1 MSTTTTL
8 KQTQIRTFL
17 IATLG
22 ILFFSLNTLA
32 ASVPG
37 SVPCYMAL
45 KEGEKTTEISSLETI
60 GYLENLMSSYQFK
73 SLNEPSKN
81 SELFFRSDK
90 QGHQKAKIKEV
101 ASQIRGILEHSKT
114 QEENSDKVFLT
125 EGFTIKGDK
134 NINSYLEFLKSRSL
148 ELKDAKLNPDSYNGE
163 MHNGFVKELTK
174 IGLVGASL
182 MPLHPVLAVVG
193 AVPFVFATDS
203 LLHQF
208 FVRQDFSFV
217 SKINQIQTVLAN
229 GEGGHVVHLSRRTRF
244 PQLIDKIR
252 ESTEIGDRNSE
263 SNILHMVDLTSNPSF
278 TNKLVI
284 DFISKFEM
292 HRTPIKRQPYVF
304 ADWILETNSQGESL
318 LHFVFRYSLPQ
329 KSKEIEDTLE

>member
-1 MSTTTTL
+1 MSTPTIL
-8 KQTQIRTFL
+8 KQTQNRTFL
-17 IATLG
+17 ILTLG
-22 ILFFSLNTLA
+22 VLFFSLNTLA

-45 KEGEKTTEISSLETI
+45 KEAEKSTEVSSQETI

-73 SLNEPSKN
+73 SLKEPAKN

-90 QGHQKAKIKEV
+90 QGNQKAKIKQV
-101 ASQIRGILEHSKT
+101 ASQIRGILDYSKT

-125 EGFTIKGDK
+125 EGFTIKGDR

-148 ELKDAKLNPDSYNGE
+148 ELKDAKLSPETYNGD
-163 MHNGFVKELTK
+163 MHKDFVKGLTK

-182 MPLHPVLAVVG
+182 MPLHPALAVVG
-193 AVPFVFATDS
+193 AVPFVFATES

-217 SKINQIQTVLAN
+217 SKINQIQNVLEH
-229 GEGGHVVHLSRRTRF
+229 GEAGHVVHLSRRTRF

-252 ESTEIGDRNSE
+252 EHTEVGDPNSE
-263 SNILHMVDLTSNPSF
+263 SNILHAVDTVVNPSL
-278 TNKLVI
+278 TNKFVI

-292 HRTPIKRQPYVF
+292 RRTPLERPPYVF

-318 LHFVFRYSLPQ
+318 LHFVFRYSLPK
-329 KSKEIEDTLE
+329 KSGEIVDIIE